1 MEKKKKEK
9 RRQWE
14 LVNRAVPERGQGAP
28 PAVWKEMCQHAHNF
42 ALLSPLLGC
51 THTQSFRSTFFFFFP
66 PPAQS
71 DPAGVFPTFSTHIP
85 PTLWPCSVAPCPWQ
99 QPPPRVL
106 SSVTAVP
113 RLPVPVGGDNQCIC
127 REAFF
132 PFCCIRCVSKGGQLG
147 VSHLAGTPEPQR
159 AELMCL

>member
-1 MEKKKKEK
+1 MGACKQSCPRAGP
-9 RRQWE
+9 RRPSSSVEGDVSARSQ
-14 LVNRAVPERGQGAP
+14 LCPAIP
-28 PAVWKEMCQHAHNF
+28 PARMHSHSIFQEHF
-42 ALLSPLLGC
+42 L
-51 THTQSFRSTFFFFFP
+51 FFFP

-85 PTLWPCSVAPCPWQ
+85 PTLWPCSAAPCPWQ

-132 PFCCIRCVSKGGQLG
+132 PFCCIRCVSKGVQLG